1 MIEQT
6 VYDYLSEMLEVPVF
20 LELPEVPSEQY
31 PRLPDQFVV
40 LEKIS
45 GSITNHIRFATIA
58 IQSYSSVSLYGAAQL
73 NEDVHEVM
81 DVMADHVDDVSECQ
95 MTADTNFTDT
105 STKRYRYQCL
115 YNIYY

>member
-1 MIEQT
+1 MIEKT
-6 VYDYLSEMLEVPVF
+6 VYDYLSGCMNVPVMM
-20 LELPEVPSEQY
+20 ELPEVPSEDY
-31 PRLPDQFVV
+31 PTFPEEFVV
-40 LEKIS
+40 LEKVA
-45 GSITNHIRFATIA
+45 GSVTDHIRFATIA
-58 IQSYSSVSLYGAAQL
+58 IQSYSNVSLYAAAQL

-81 DVMADHVDDVSECQ
+81 DAMADYVDDVSECQ